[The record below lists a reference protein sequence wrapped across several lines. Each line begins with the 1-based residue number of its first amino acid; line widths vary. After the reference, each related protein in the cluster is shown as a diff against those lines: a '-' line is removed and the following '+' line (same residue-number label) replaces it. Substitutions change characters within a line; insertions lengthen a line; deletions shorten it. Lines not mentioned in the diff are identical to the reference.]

1 MRRFKPAL
9 ACTTLTFLLLS
20 FVATPA
26 TASEPDEVSEE
37 EITSSQG
44 PSPYVEADTEEEA
57 MRKLDAI
64 EKEHPQ
70 GISAQAAYKR
80 YGPCTL
86 RPAGFH
92 TRKSAGYKYG
102 GVKPVTVCTKKVT
115 GIKMASQLRVKNGLM
130 WVKAGIEIPQTANDK
145 DLRTGGKYKKK
156 YYTVKFTQTN
166 MKYKCKGTKKHKWS
180 ASSIGRLRYQG
191 RTLWAR
197 VTSPILSVPCGPH

>member
-70 GISAQAAYKR
+70 GISAQAVQAVR
-80 YGPCTL
+80 THLAPCRIPHPKISRIQIRWSET
-86 RPAGFH
+86 GH
-92 TRKSAGYKYG
+92 
-102 GVKPVTVCTKKVT
+102 GVHEE
-115 GIKMASQLRVKNGLM
+115 GDRNQDGLPTESEERSHVGQG
-130 WVKAGIEIPQTANDK
+130 WDRNP
-145 DLRTGGKYKKK
+145 
-156 YYTVKFTQTN
+156 TN
-166 MKYKCKGTKKHKWS
+166 
-180 ASSIGRLRYQG
+180 R
-191 RTLWAR
+191 
-197 VTSPILSVPCGPH
+197 